1 MNKKRFLLI
10 LQREY
15 MSIVGKK
22 SFIVMTLLMPFL
34 LILLGCIPVLL
45 QMINTNDEKTV
56 AVIDETGRY
65 GGAIKSDDQ
74 FDFEYYDQAKSG
86 NARQLYDEKGKELYA
101 IVIIPRDVEA
111 THQLLVYSE
120 SAVSSTLIAHL
131 ERSMGKTLTDAKV
144 CSYGIEGLEKILK
157 ECNVEV
163 NVRSIK
169 WSDGG
174 SEETSS
180 TDIAMIVG
188 VALSMLSYFFVLM
201 YGAMIMS
208 SVVEEKTSRIVE
220 VIVSSCRP
228 IELMLGK
235 IIGVGLVGITQIAIW
250 VVFLGIGSSI
260 FGAAIGSIA
269 GLDTAAAAGASTD
282 ASAAIS
288 ALAGDSEFGE
298 ILEIIL
304 SVNYVQILT
313 CFVLYFLGGFLLY
326 ASLFA
331 AFGSAADQPSDA
343 SQFTTPIM
351 MIMVFALWAGIACA
365 ETPDGNLAFW
375 CSMIPFTSPVVM
387 MVRLPYDVPVWE
399 VAVSVALLYATAFG
413 ITVLAARIYRT
424 GILMYGKKVSVK
436 DIIKWIK

>member
-144 CSYGIEGLEKILK
+144 RSYGIDGLEKILK

-201 YGAMIMS
+201 YGAMIMN
-208 SVVEEKTSRIVE
+208 SVIEEKTNRIVE
-220 VIVSSCRP
+220 VIVSSCKP
-228 IELMLGK
+228 LELMLGK
-235 IIGVGLVGITQIAIW
+235 ILGVALVGFTQVAIW
-250 VVFLGIGSSI
+250 AVLLGIAGTVLGMG
-260 FGAAIGSIA
+260 FIGSA
-269 GLDTAAAAGASTD
+269 VASPEAVDAAQAMAQS
-282 ASAAIS
+282 SQS
-288 ALAGDSEFGE
+288 DSFVEM
-298 ILEIIL
+298 LL
-304 SVNYVQILT
+304 SVNYVQILFF
-313 CFVLYFLGGFLLY
+313 FVVYFIGGFLLY

-331 AFGSAADQPSDA
+331 GFGSAVDQASDA

-351 MIMVFALWAGIACA
+351 IVIIIALYASMACM
-365 ETPDGNLAFW
+365 ENPDGDVAFW
-375 CSMIPFTSPVVM
+375 CSMIPFTSPMVM
-387 MVRLPYDVPVWE
+387 MVRLPYDVPVWQMAFS
-399 VAVSVALLYATAFG
+399 VAVLYGTAIGLTALSAK
-413 ITVLAARIYRT
+413 IYRT
-424 GILMYGKKVSVK
+424 GILLYGKKNSFK
-436 DIIKWIK
+436 DVIKWIK

>member
-144 CSYGIEGLEKILK
+144 RSYGIDGLEKILK

-201 YGAMIMS
+201 YGAMIMN
-208 SVVEEKTSRIVE
+208 SVIEEKTNRIVE
-220 VIVSSCRP
+220 VIVSSCKP
-228 IELMLGK
+228 LELMLGK
-235 IIGVGLVGITQIAIW
+235 ILGVALVGFTQVAIW
-250 VVFLGIGSSI
+250 AVLLGIAGTVLGMG
-260 FGAAIGSIA
+260 FIGSA
-269 GLDTAAAAGASTD
+269 VASPEAVDAAQAMAQS
-282 ASAAIS
+282 SQS
-288 ALAGDSEFGE
+288 DSFVEM
-298 ILEIIL
+298 LL
-304 SVNYVQILT
+304 SVNYVQILFF
-313 CFVLYFLGGFLLY
+313 FVVYFIGGFLLY

-331 AFGSAADQPSDA
+331 GFGSAVDQASDA

-351 MIMVFALWAGIACA
+351 IVIIIALYASLACM
-365 ETPDGNLAFW
+365 ENPDGDVAFW
-375 CSMIPFTSPVVM
+375 CSMIPFTSPMVM
-387 MVRLPYDVPVWE
+387 MVRLPYDVPVWQMALS
-399 VAVSVALLYATAFG
+399 VAVLYGTAIGLTALSAK
-413 ITVLAARIYRT
+413 IYRT
-424 GILMYGKKVSVK
+424 GILLYGKKNSFK
-436 DIIKWIK
+436 DVIKWIK

>member
-22 SFIVMTLLMPFL
+22 SFVVMTLLMPCL

-144 CSYGIEGLEKILK
+144 RSYGIEGLEKILK

-201 YGAMIMS
+201 YGAMIMN
-208 SVVEEKTSRIVE
+208 SVIEEKTNRIVE
-220 VIVSSCRP
+220 VIVSSCKP
-228 IELMLGK
+228 LELMLGK
-235 IIGVGLVGITQIAIW
+235 ILGVALVGFTQVAIW
-250 VVFLGIGSSI
+250 AVLLGIAGTVLGMG
-260 FGAAIGSIA
+260 FIGSA
-269 GLDTAAAAGASTD
+269 VASPEAVDAAQAMAQSSQSDGFVEM
-282 ASAAIS
+282 
-288 ALAGDSEFGE
+288 L
-298 ILEIIL
+298 L
-304 SVNYVQILT
+304 SVNYVQILFF
-313 CFVLYFLGGFLLY
+313 FVVYFIGGFLLY

-331 AFGSAADQPSDA
+331 GFGSAVDQASDA

-351 MIMVFALWAGIACA
+351 IVIIIALYASLACM
-365 ETPDGNLAFW
+365 ENPDGDVAFW
-375 CSMIPFTSPVVM
+375 CSMIPFTSPMVM
-387 MVRLPYDVPVWE
+387 MVRLPYDVPVWQMALS
-399 VAVSVALLYATAFG
+399 VAVLYGTAIGLTALSAK
-413 ITVLAARIYRT
+413 IYRT
-424 GILMYGKKVSVK
+424 GILLYGKKNSFK
-436 DIIKWIK
+436 DVIKWIK

>member
-144 CSYGIEGLEKILK
+144 RSYGIEGLEKILK

-201 YGAMIMS
+201 YGAMIMN
-208 SVVEEKTSRIVE
+208 SVIEEKTNRIVE
-220 VIVSSCRP
+220 VIVSSCKP
-228 IELMLGK
+228 LELMLGK
-235 IIGVGLVGITQIAIW
+235 ILGVALVGFTQVAIW
-250 VVFLGIGSSI
+250 AVLLGIAGTVLGMG
-260 FGAAIGSIA
+260 FIGSA
-269 GLDTAAAAGASTD
+269 VASPEAVDAAQAMAQS
-282 ASAAIS
+282 SQS
-288 ALAGDSEFGE
+288 DSFVEM
-298 ILEIIL
+298 LL
-304 SVNYVQILT
+304 SVNYVQILFF
-313 CFVLYFLGGFLLY
+313 FVVYFIGGFLLY

-331 AFGSAADQPSDA
+331 GFGSAVDQASDA

-351 MIMVFALWAGIACA
+351 VIIIIALYASLACM
-365 ETPDGNLAFW
+365 ENPDGDVAFW
-375 CSMIPFTSPVVM
+375 CSMIPFTSPMVM
-387 MVRLPYDVPVWE
+387 MVRLPYDVPVWQM
-399 VAVSVALLYATAFG
+399 ALSVVVLYGTAIGLTALSAK
-413 ITVLAARIYRT
+413 IYRT
-424 GILMYGKKVSVK
+424 GILLYGKKNSFK
-436 DIIKWIK
+436 DVIKWIK

>member
-144 CSYGIEGLEKILK
+144 RSYGIEGLEKILK

-208 SVVEEKTSRIVE
+208 SVFEEKTNRIVE
-220 VIVSSCRP
+220 VIVSSCKP
-228 IELMLGK
+228 LELMLGK
-235 IIGVGLVGITQIAIW
+235 ILGVALVGFTQVAIW
-250 VVFLGIGSSI
+250 AVLLGIAGTVLGMG
-260 FGAAIGSIA
+260 FIGSA
-269 GLDTAAAAGASTD
+269 VASPEAVDAAQAMAQSSQSDGFVEM
-282 ASAAIS
+282 
-288 ALAGDSEFGE
+288 L
-298 ILEIIL
+298 L
-304 SVNYVQILT
+304 SVNYVQILFF
-313 CFVLYFLGGFLLY
+313 FVVYFIGGFLLY

-331 AFGSAADQPSDA
+331 GFGSAVDQASDA

-351 MIMVFALWAGIACA
+351 IVIIIALYASLACM
-365 ETPDGNLAFW
+365 ENPDGDVAFW
-375 CSMIPFTSPVVM
+375 CSMIPFTSPMVM
-387 MVRLPYDVPVWE
+387 MVRLPYDVPVWQMALS
-399 VAVSVALLYATAFG
+399 VAVLYGTAIGLTALSAK
-413 ITVLAARIYRT
+413 IYRT
-424 GILMYGKKVSVK
+424 GILLYGKKNSFK
-436 DIIKWIK
+436 DVIKWIK

>member
-101 IVIIPRDVEA
+101 IVIIPRDVGA

-144 CSYGIEGLEKILK
+144 RSYGIEGLEKILK

-201 YGAMIMS
+201 YGAMIMN
-208 SVVEEKTSRIVE
+208 SVIEEKTNRIVE
-220 VIVSSCRP
+220 VIVSSCKP
-228 IELMLGK
+228 LELMLGK
-235 IIGVGLVGITQIAIW
+235 ILGVALVGFTQVAIW
-250 VVFLGIGSSI
+250 AVLLGIAGTVLGMG
-260 FGAAIGSIA
+260 FIGSA
-269 GLDTAAAAGASTD
+269 VASPEAVDAAQAMAQS
-282 ASAAIS
+282 SQS
-288 ALAGDSEFGE
+288 DSFVEM
-298 ILEIIL
+298 LL
-304 SVNYVQILT
+304 SVNYVQILFF
-313 CFVLYFLGGFLLY
+313 FVVYFIGGFLLY

-331 AFGSAADQPSDA
+331 GFGSAVDQASDA

-351 MIMVFALWAGIACA
+351 IVIIIALYASLACM
-365 ETPDGNLAFW
+365 ENPDGDVAFW
-375 CSMIPFTSPVVM
+375 CSMIPFTSPMVM
-387 MVRLPYDVPVWE
+387 MVRLPYDVPVWQM
-399 VAVSVALLYATAFG
+399 ALSVVVLYGTAIGLTALSAK
-413 ITVLAARIYRT
+413 IYRT
-424 GILMYGKKVSVK
+424 GILLYGKKNSFK
-436 DIIKWIK
+436 DVIKWIK

>member
-86 NARQLYDEKGKELYA
+86 NARQLYDEKGDELYA
-101 IVIIPRDVEA
+101 IVIIPRDVE
-111 THQLLVYSE
+111 TTNQLLVYSE
-120 SAVSSTLIAHL
+120 SAVSSALIAHL

-144 CSYGIEGLEKILK
+144 RSYGIEGLEKILK

-201 YGAMIMS
+201 YGAMIMN
-208 SVVEEKTSRIVE
+208 SVIEEKTNRIVE
-220 VIVSSCRP
+220 VIVSSCKP
-228 IELMLGK
+228 LELMLGK
-235 IIGVGLVGITQIAIW
+235 ILGVALVGFTQVAIW
-250 VVFLGIGSSI
+250 AVLLGIAGTVLGMG
-260 FGAAIGSIA
+260 FIGSA
-269 GLDTAAAAGASTD
+269 VASPEAVDAAQAMAQSSQSDGFVEM
-282 ASAAIS
+282 
-288 ALAGDSEFGE
+288 L
-298 ILEIIL
+298 L
-304 SVNYVQILT
+304 SVNYVQILFF
-313 CFVLYFLGGFLLY
+313 FVVYFIGGFLLY

-331 AFGSAADQPSDA
+331 GFGSAVDQASDA

-351 MIMVFALWAGIACA
+351 VIIIIALYASLACM
-365 ETPDGNLAFW
+365 ENPDGDVAFW
-375 CSMIPFTSPVVM
+375 CSMIPFTSPMVM
-387 MVRLPYDVPVWE
+387 MVRLPYDVPVWQMALS
-399 VAVSVALLYATAFG
+399 VAVLYGTAIGLTALSAK
-413 ITVLAARIYRT
+413 IYRT
-424 GILMYGKKVSVK
+424 GILLYGKKNSFK
-436 DIIKWIK
+436 DVIKWIK

>member
-111 THQLLVYSE
+111 AHQLLVYSE

-144 CSYGIEGLEKILK
+144 RSYGIEGLEKILK

-201 YGAMIMS
+201 YGAMIMN
-208 SVVEEKTSRIVE
+208 SVIEEKTNRIVE
-220 VIVSSCRP
+220 VIVSSCKP
-228 IELMLGK
+228 LELMLGK
-235 IIGVGLVGITQIAIW
+235 ILGVALVGFTQVAIW
-250 VVFLGIGSSI
+250 AVLLGIAGTVLGMG
-260 FGAAIGSIA
+260 FIGSA
-269 GLDTAAAAGASTD
+269 VASPEAVDAAQAMAQSSQSDGFVEM
-282 ASAAIS
+282 
-288 ALAGDSEFGE
+288 L
-298 ILEIIL
+298 L
-304 SVNYVQILT
+304 SVNYVQILFF
-313 CFVLYFLGGFLLY
+313 FVVYFIGGFLLY

-331 AFGSAADQPSDA
+331 GFGSAVDQASDA

-351 MIMVFALWAGIACA
+351 IVIIIALYASMACM
-365 ETPDGNLAFW
+365 ENPDGDVAFW
-375 CSMIPFTSPVVM
+375 CSMIPFTSPMVM
-387 MVRLPYDVPVWE
+387 MVRLPYDVPVWQMALS
-399 VAVSVALLYATAFG
+399 VAVLYGTAIGLTALSAK
-413 ITVLAARIYRT
+413 IYRT
-424 GILMYGKKVSVK
+424 GILLYGKKNSFK
-436 DIIKWIK
+436 DVIKWIK

>member
-144 CSYGIEGLEKILK
+144 RSYGIEGLEKILK

-201 YGAMIMS
+201 YGAMIMN
-208 SVVEEKTSRIVE
+208 SVIEEKTNRIVE
-220 VIVSSCRP
+220 VIVSSCKP
-228 IELMLGK
+228 LELMLGK
-235 IIGVGLVGITQIAIW
+235 ILGVALVGFTQVAIW
-250 VVFLGIGSSI
+250 AVLLGIAGTVLGMG
-260 FGAAIGSIA
+260 FIGSA
-269 GLDTAAAAGASTD
+269 VASPEAVDAAQAMAQS
-282 ASAAIS
+282 SQS
-288 ALAGDSEFGE
+288 DSFVEM
-298 ILEIIL
+298 LL
-304 SVNYVQILT
+304 SVNYVQILFF
-313 CFVLYFLGGFLLY
+313 FVVYFIGGFLLY

-331 AFGSAADQPSDA
+331 GFGSAVDQASDA

-351 MIMVFALWAGIACA
+351 IVIIIALYASMACM
-365 ETPDGNLAFW
+365 ENPDGDVAFW
-375 CSMIPFTSPVVM
+375 CSMIPFTSPMVM
-387 MVRLPYDVPVWE
+387 MVRLPYDVPVWQMALS
-399 VAVSVALLYATAFG
+399 VAVLYGTAIGLTALSAK
-413 ITVLAARIYRT
+413 IYRT
-424 GILMYGKKVSVK
+424 GILLYGKKNSFK
-436 DIIKWIK
+436 DVIKWIK